1 MIPVTISGTITDA
14 ESGVKASSVE
24 YAVTDEYGLLQ
35 PRGHLTLSP
44 SGNYSFTVLLSASRE
59 GNDSDGR
66 RYYIRISAQDNA
78 GNRGV
83 NWGSAIVPRDRR

>member
-44 SGNYSFTVLLSASRE
+44 SGNYSFTVRFPPHVRAMTVT
-59 GNDSDGR
+59 D
-66 RYYIRISAQDNA
+66 A
-78 GNRGV
+78 
-83 NWGSAIVPRDRR
+83 AITSG